1 MAAARQLAALLFKER
16 RINAYIFSRALSAT
30 VLMAVTAYRRA
41 YGNILGDRRGNERK
55 SKRTVGKHNRVP
67 CRQFDGRHDILV
79 HLHLGGRS
87 DLYLYDSRFSQK
99 YDSQQPKRKYDS
111 RQILFGFARHN
122 GYARGGVLGYL
133 NR

>member
-55 SKRTVGKHNRVP
+55 SKRTVSKHNRIP
-67 CRQFDGRHDILV
+67 CRE
-79 HLHLGGRS
+79 
-87 DLYLYDSRFSQK
+87 
-99 YDSQQPKRKYDS
+99 
-111 RQILFGFARHN
+111 
-122 GYARGGVLGYL
+122 
-133 NR
+133 